1 MEHTGTTAVE
11 KPLAAQV
18 AKQTEILEGLNIESA
33 PPLKGY
39 VRFEA
44 KPSAETILRFDKRE
58 PLLVRWQY
66 GLGRSAVFTSDAK
79 MRWGSEWVTWKGFDK
94 FWTNLSRDLLPRTQA
109 GEATVEYDSAN
120 GDLVAN
126 YRLGEGVDE
135 PKEVPAIYVIGSD
148 GFKKQMDVIK
158 VGAGVYRGRLAIGA
172 RQGLFRVRPL
182 MDSPAFPEVGLYRP
196 EVELTEYG
204 SNQNLLK
211 QVAEFTGGRFEPA
224 PKAVFDPGARML
236 ASTLQLWPGLLGLA
250 VLANLVELVLRKWK
264 GLFGRS

>member
-1 MEHTGTTAVE
+1 VE
-11 KPLAAQV
+11 KPLSAQV
-18 AKQTEILEGLNIESA
+18 AMQTEILDGLNIESA
-33 PPLKGY
+33 PPLRGY

-44 KPSAETILRFDKRE
+44 KPTAETILRFDKRE

-79 MRWGSEWVTWKGFDK
+79 ARWASSWIRWTGFDK
-94 FWTNLSRDLLPRTQA
+94 FWTNLSRDLLPHTQA

-135 PKEVPAIYVIGSD
+135 PKDIPAIYVIGSD

-158 VGAGVYRGRLAIGA
+158 VGVGVYRGRLQIGS

-182 MDSPAFPEVGLYRP
+182 VDTPAFPEVGLYRP

-204 SNQNLLK
+204 SNQTLLK
-211 QVAEFTGGRFEPA
+211 QVAEFTGGHFEPA
-224 PKAVFDPGARML
+224 PKAVFDAGGRTL
-236 ASTLQLWPGLLGLA
+236 ASTLQLWPGLLA
-250 VLANLVELVLRKWK
+250 FAILANLAELVMRKWK